1 MKRIAVVLVACVL
14 VALPRAH
21 AQQMN
26 VFAPFASR
34 LDVQREDSSITLLWR
49 DSPDLPGGTYLVY
62 RHTIPIDRENVDEAE
77 LLAGVNSGVETY
89 TDTPLSAGTYYY
101 AVIARDAEGNR
112 YDVFVPYRNVT
123 ASGVVLETVAS
134 EQDLAARVTGLAAR
148 VEQDYIVIEF
158 DASREDRDLIL
169 FRATSPIRSAADLF
183 DATSLGTFESTLD
196 EVEDYPVPGIPYY
209 YSMSDAA
216 LVKIGRI
223 QFIPGENATT
233 RAVQVPVSTDRIGL
247 PETISPRA
255 LPLPF
260 LMLTSEIETGDRLG
274 AAPFTLPQ
282 YRSISKRSAQ
292 SVQSVLETL
301 PAIRTKEP
309 EPVILPEDRGETPG
323 GEAYTLR
330 SVLQNEFLAREWDE
344 AVAQLLS
351 FLSIRR
357 SEELEA
363 RGRFYLGQAY
373 FFQERYRE
381 AFFEFLLAED
391 YFYTQAQPWLAT
403 LYDRLAEEE

>member
-1 MKRIAVVLVACVL
+1 MKRIAVVVVVWVL
-14 VALPRAH
+14 FALFSAH

-34 LDVQREDSSITLLWR
+34 LETQQEDSSILLSWR
-49 DSPDLPGGTYLVY
+49 DSPDLPDGTYLVY
-62 RHTIPIDRENVDEAE
+62 RHTQPIDRSNVDEAE
-77 LLAGVNSGVETY
+77 LLAGVNAAVQTY

-101 AVIARDAEGNR
+101 AVIARDADDNR

-123 ASGVVLETVAS
+123 TSGVVLETVAS
-134 EQDLAARVTGLAAR
+134 EQDLAARVTELAAR
-148 VEQDYIVIEF
+148 VEQDYIVVEF
-158 DASREDRDLIL
+158 EASREDRDLIL
-169 FRATSPIRSAADLF
+169 FRATSPIRSAGDLF
-183 DATSLGTFESTLD
+183 DAASLGTFESTLD

-209 YSMSDAA
+209 YAMSDAA
-216 LVKIGRI
+216 LVKVGKIL
-223 QFIPGENATT
+223 FIPGENATT
-233 RAVQVPVSTDRIGL
+233 RPVQVPVNTDRIGL
-247 PETISPRA
+247 PETIAPRA

-282 YRSISKRSAQ
+282 YRSISKRTAQ
-292 SVQSVLETL
+292 SVQSRLDTL
-301 PAIRTKEP
+301 PRMGTKEL
-309 EPVILPEDRGETPG
+309 EPVILTEDRGEGAG

-330 SVLQNEFLAREWDE
+330 SVLQNEFRAREWDE
-344 AVAQLLS
+344 AVGQLLS

-363 RGRFYLGQAY
+363 RGRFYLGQVYY
-373 FFQERYRE
+373 FQGRYRE

-403 LYDRLAEEE
+403 LYDKLAEEK

>member
-1 MKRIAVVLVACVL
+1 MNRIAAVVVTCLL
-14 VALPRAH
+14 FPLPSAH
-21 AQQMN
+21 SQQMN

-34 LDVQREDSSITLLWR
+34 LETQREDSTVVLAWR
-49 DSPDLPGGTYLVY
+49 DSPDLADGTYLVY
-62 RHTIPIDRENVDEAE
+62 RHTERIDSANVDEAE
-77 LLAGVNSGVETY
+77 LLAAVDAGVQTY

-101 AVIARDAEGNR
+101 AVIAQDSDGNR

-123 ASGVVLETVAS
+123 ASGLVLETVAT
-134 EQDLAARVTGLAAR
+134 EQDLAARVTNLSAQ
-148 VEQDYIVIEF
+148 VQEDYIVINF
-158 DASREDRDLIL
+158 DASKIDRDLIL

-209 YSMSDAA
+209 YAMSDAA

-223 QFIPGENATT
+223 HFVPQENATT
-233 RAVQVPVSTDRIGL
+233 TPVQVPVSTNRIGL
-247 PETISPRA
+247 PETIAPRS

-282 YRSISKRSAQ
+282 YRTASKRTAQ
-292 SVQSVLETL
+292 SVQSLLETL
-301 PAIRTKEP
+301 PPIRTKAP
-309 EPVILPEDRGETPG
+309 EPVILPEDRGEGSG

-330 SVLQNEFLAREWDE
+330 SVLQNEFQAREWDE
-344 AVAQLLS
+344 SVGQLLS

-357 SEELEA
+357 SDELEA

-373 FFQERYRE
+373 YFQGRHRE

-391 YFYTQAQPWLAT
+391 YFYTQVQPWLAA
-403 LYDRLAEEE
+403 LYDKLAEEQ